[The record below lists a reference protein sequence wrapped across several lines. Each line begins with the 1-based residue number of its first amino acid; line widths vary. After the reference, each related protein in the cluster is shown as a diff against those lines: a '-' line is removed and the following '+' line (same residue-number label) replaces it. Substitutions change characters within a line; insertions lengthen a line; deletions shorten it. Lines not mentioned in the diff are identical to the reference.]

1 MRILIVDSR
10 RKNEVLKAYLKELGL
25 KVHRRDTSK
34 AKRELITNV
43 LHSPSVVNCEC
54 RTTQKFL
61 TAADAPEGGNPPP
74 AASTGT
80 CSPPL
85 PHERRTSRLPLLP
98 SGPCGVQ
105 RIKSLSTALQPY
117 LAHRQPRGTRAHDS
131 SRLPPLDSGTA
142 PRASAPA
149 YRRFRVPGD
158 AEPPSLVRRHR
169 YYWRRDI

>member
-1 MRILIVDSR
+1 MSS
-10 RKNEVLKAYLKELGL
+10 NESGISSELVVNLDIHNQQLTGKE
-25 KVHRRDTSK
+25 R
-34 AKRELITNV
+34 
-43 LHSPSVVNCEC
+43 VVNCEC

-74 AASTGT
+74 AASTET

-98 SGPCGVQ
+98 SGPCGV
-105 RIKSLSTALQPY
+105 RRAKGVSGALQ
-117 LAHRQPRGTRAHDS
+117 LRLSHRRPRGTEAHGS

-158 AEPPSLVRRHR
+158 AEPPSLVRRHLIVF
-169 YYWRRDI
+169 YEDYIKVWYK